1 MMIKSV
7 CVFCGS
13 SMGSKPDYVDGA
25 RAMGREIAHRGLTLV
40 YGGGSVGLMGVVADA
55 ALDAGGAV
63 HGVIPQA
70 LDAKE
75 IGHKRLTHKDVVG
88 SMHERKARM
97 AELSD
102 AFVAMPGGIGTYEEI
117 FEIWTWA
124 QLGIHHKPLG
134 FYNVEGF
141 YDGLLGFLD
150 KATAEGYV
158 REQHRH
164 MALVDDRPGALLDKL
179 KSYVPTAVAK
189 WIDEKQT

>member
-1 MMIKSV
+1 MIRSV

-13 SMGSKPDYVDGA
+13 SLGAKQDYIDGA
-25 RAMGREIAHRGLTLV
+25 RAMGHEIAHRGLTLI

-55 ALDAGGAV
+55 ALEAGGQV
-63 HGVIPQA
+63 HGVIPAA

-75 IGHKRLTHKDVVG
+75 IGHKELTRKDVVG

-102 AFVAMPGGIGTYEEI
+102 AFIAMPGGIGTFEEI
-117 FEIWTWA
+117 FEVWTWA
-124 QLGIHHKPLG
+124 QLGIHHKPVG

-141 YDGLLGFLD
+141 YDGLLAFVD
-150 KATAEGYV
+150 KATAEGYI

-164 MALVDDRPGALLDKL
+164 MALVADRPGALLDRL
-179 KSYVPTAVAK
+179 GSYVPTAVAK
-189 WIDEKQT
+189 WMDERQS

>member
-1 MMIKSV
+1 MIRSV

-13 SMGSKPDYVDGA
+13 SLGTKQDYVDGA

-40 YGGGSVGLMGVVADA
+40 YGGGSVGLMGTIADA
-55 ALDAGGAV
+55 ALEAGGQV
-63 HGVIPQA
+63 HGVIPHS
-70 LDAKE
+70 LETKE
-75 IGHKRLTHKDVVG
+75 VGHKSLTRKDVVG

-97 AELSD
+97 ADLSD
-102 AFVAMPGGIGTYEEI
+102 AFIAMPGGIGTYEEI

-141 YDGLLGFLD
+141 YDGLLAFMD

-164 MALVDDRPGALLDKL
+164 MALVADQPGALLDKMAH
-179 KSYVPTAVAK
+179 YVPTAVAK
-189 WIDEKQT
+189 WMDAKQA